1 MRFFDRRALR
11 LAEDVC
17 PRNHEKVVGGSLLVA
32 FLLHSAA
39 GQLPPAPE
47 AVFPWEALQDAPII
61 EYNQRICFTYP
72 RIWQPAVGEQKWHI
86 EGVRHAPHT
95 TGTGGSAS

>member
-47 AVFPWEALQDAPII
+47 AVFPWAALQDARII

-72 RIWQPAVGEQKWHI
+72 RIWQPAVGEQKAH
-86 EGVRHAPHT
+86 RRRAART